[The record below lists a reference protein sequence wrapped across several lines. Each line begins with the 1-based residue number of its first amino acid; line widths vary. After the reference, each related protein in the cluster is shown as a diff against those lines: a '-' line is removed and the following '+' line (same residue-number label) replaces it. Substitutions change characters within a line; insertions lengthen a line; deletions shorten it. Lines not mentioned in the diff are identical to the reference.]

1 MCAHV
6 PRATAAQSAALHRGA
21 LQRRVVLARVL
32 HTKLVQCAAKHGLTR
47 RQCRKVVS
55 RYDALN
61 MLHVRVLFQKNL
73 NYLHSSPSTPPPMLQ
88 PPPRPSQASHGASG
102 GHGPRPAPGGTD
114 SSTRRT
120 TSTKS
125 SVAALTHQM
134 FMRRGATDA
143 FFYYGAFVFIGNG
156 GLLAVRGNYSAILGK
171 NRATRRRCDRGAQPA
186 WVMKRVQTLCWL

>member
-1 MCAHV
+1 MCAHI

-102 GHGPRPAPGGTD
+102 GHRPRPAPGGTI
-114 SSTRRT
+114 SSSRRT

-125 SVAALTHQM
+125 SVAALTHQNVHAPWCDG
-134 FMRRGATDA
+134 RVLLLRRVCVHWERWPPRGAGQLQCHSWEESGYA
-143 FFYYGAFVFIGNG
+143 
-156 GLLAVRGNYSAILGK
+156 
-171 NRATRRRCDRGAQPA
+171 PA
-186 WVMKRVQTLCWL
+186 L